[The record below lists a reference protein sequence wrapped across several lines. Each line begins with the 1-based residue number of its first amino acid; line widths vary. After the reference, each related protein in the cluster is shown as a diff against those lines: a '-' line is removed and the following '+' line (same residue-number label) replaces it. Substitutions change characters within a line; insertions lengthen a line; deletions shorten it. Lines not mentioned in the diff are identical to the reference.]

1 MDKSITLN
9 FLPIGPADYNVP
21 CFYRPV
27 SSPTEARQYPDDYLL
42 VRHNDSGT
50 TKFWLAAFFDR
61 FISGQEFSPAAGM
74 QALRFEEYCQM
85 PSCTLHDRTY
95 VFQGGQ
101 QSASRPYFGIR
112 SFGPYRKINDAPT
125 FVFVFRND
133 DRDAAR
139 FLYFS
144 LLGSWQ
150 NGSR

>member
-1 MDKSITLN
+1 M
-9 FLPIGPADYNVP
+9 
-21 CFYRPV
+21 
-27 SSPTEARQYPDDYLL
+27 L
-42 VRHNDSGT
+42 VRFHFFRHPTAART
-50 TKFWLAAFFDR
+50 TDVQKLSLSVNKFGSPNKDMYADHRQWLAAFFDR
-61 FISGQEFSPAAGM
+61 FISGREFSPAAGM

-133 DRDAAR
+133 DRDATR
-139 FLYFS
+139 FLYLS